1 MYFDDPTAADQFKA
15 KCQGKF
21 GQSLVVTHSKCD
33 SNGYFK
39 VMTEF
44 GEAYIRA
51 DRLNE
56 ELLEEK
62 QEPEFRPFR
71 EIYEEMLKN
80 NSIGDVRIF
89 SECLN
94 RE

>member
-1 MYFDDPTAADQFKA
+1 
-15 KCQGKF
+15 
-21 GQSLVVTHSKCD
+21 
-33 SNGYFK
+33 
-39 VMTEF
+39 MTEL

-56 ELLEEK
+56 ELLEKK
-62 QEPEFRPFR
+62 QEPKFRPFK

-80 NSIGDVRIF
+80 NSIGDIDTF

>member
-1 MYFDDPTAADQFKA
+1 
-15 KCQGKF
+15 
-21 GQSLVVTHSKCD
+21 
-33 SNGYFK
+33 
-39 VMTEF
+39 MTEF

-56 ELLEEK
+56 ELLEKK
-62 QEPEFRPFR
+62 QGSESRTFK

-80 NSIGDVRIF
+80 NSIGDIDTF

>member
-1 MYFDDPTAADQFKA
+1 
-15 KCQGKF
+15 
-21 GQSLVVTHSKCD
+21 
-33 SNGYFK
+33 
-39 VMTEF
+39 MTEF

-62 QEPEFRPFR
+62 QGSESRTFK

-80 NSIGDVRIF
+80 NSIGDVDTF

>member
-1 MYFDDPTAADQFKA
+1 
-15 KCQGKF
+15 
-21 GQSLVVTHSKCD
+21 
-33 SNGYFK
+33 
-39 VMTEF
+39 MTEF

-62 QEPEFRPFR
+62 QESEFRPFK

-80 NSIGDVRIF
+80 NSIGDVGIF

>member
-1 MYFDDPTAADQFKA
+1 
-15 KCQGKF
+15 
-21 GQSLVVTHSKCD
+21 
-33 SNGYFK
+33 
-39 VMTEF
+39 MTEF

-56 ELLEEK
+56 ELLEKLKEK
-62 QEPEFRPFR
+62 QGSESRTFK

-80 NSIGDVRIF
+80 NSIGDIDTF

>member
-15 KCQGKF
+15 KCQSKF

-62 QEPEFRPFR
+62 QDSESRTFK

-80 NSIGDVRIF
+80 NSIGDVDTF

>member
-1 MYFDDPTAADQFKA
+1 
-15 KCQGKF
+15 
-21 GQSLVVTHSKCD
+21 
-33 SNGYFK
+33 
-39 VMTEF
+39 MTEF

-56 ELLEEK
+56 ELLEKLEEK
-62 QEPEFRPFR
+62 QGSESRTFK

-80 NSIGDVRIF
+80 NSIGDIDTF

>member
-1 MYFDDPTAADQFKA
+1 
-15 KCQGKF
+15 
-21 GQSLVVTHSKCD
+21 
-33 SNGYFK
+33 
-39 VMTEF
+39 MTEL

-62 QEPEFRPFR
+62 QESEFRPFK

-80 NSIGDVRIF
+80 NSIGDVDTF

-94 RE
+94 REQIYYSQ

>member
-1 MYFDDPTAADQFKA
+1 
-15 KCQGKF
+15 
-21 GQSLVVTHSKCD
+21 
-33 SNGYFK
+33 
-39 VMTEF
+39 MTEF

-62 QEPEFRPFR
+62 QESKPRTFK

-80 NSIGDVRIF
+80 NSIGDVDKF

>member
-1 MYFDDPTAADQFKA
+1 
-15 KCQGKF
+15 
-21 GQSLVVTHSKCD
+21 
-33 SNGYFK
+33 
-39 VMTEF
+39 MTEF
-44 GEAYIRA
+44 GEAYIKA

-62 QEPEFRPFR
+62 QEPEFKTFE
-71 EIYEEMLKN
+71 EIYEEMLKH
-80 NSIGDVRIF
+80 NSIGDVGIF

>member
-1 MYFDDPTAADQFKA
+1 
-15 KCQGKF
+15 
-21 GQSLVVTHSKCD
+21 
-33 SNGYFK
+33 
-39 VMTEF
+39 MTEL

-56 ELLEEK
+56 ELLEKLEEK
-62 QEPEFRPFR
+62 QGSEFRPFK

-80 NSIGDVRIF
+80 NSIGDVGIF

>member
-1 MYFDDPTAADQFKA
+1 
-15 KCQGKF
+15 
-21 GQSLVVTHSKCD
+21 
-33 SNGYFK
+33 
-39 VMTEF
+39 MTEF

-56 ELLEEK
+56 ELLEKK
-62 QEPEFRPFR
+62 QEPEFKPFK

>member
-1 MYFDDPTAADQFKA
+1 MYFDDPNAADQFKA

-56 ELLEEK
+56 ELLEKK
-62 QEPEFRPFR
+62 QEPESRTFR

-80 NSIGDVRIF
+80 NSIGDVDTF